1 MTKLKDEFAKIKRN
15 IQRFISVVARMLKDY
30 RHCIALTITVG
41 FLALAVFYFRYAGF
55 RIGEGFRDLGSST
68 VYYVKSLFEVNY
80 KGTSTVLRY
89 SSAPF
94 SLPFN
99 IPDTWEEFQVLWSRY
114 WKVWAT
120 KANFNRYMHFLGD
133 LLYYV
138 SKFLCILLPII
149 SLFIIIASIKKG
161 AVNNDY
167 NKDSSRLVKWRKFEK
182 KVWVSIKTWLK
193 SYWQFLKER
202 KYLKIWAWI
211 WAYNFNVIAIVI
223 EFVAY
228 YLYFIS
234 CFDTVSLYVQVVK
247 LLRDLSVAL
256 DFLPVVVWVIIGLW
270 FMDKFRRKIG
280 YERLEHMEMKNR
292 GFINER
298 PIVTMFCATMGKGK
312 TTLITDVGVSLD
324 IMFRDKAFEL
334 LLECD
339 LKFPFF
345 PWINLEMDIRKAM
358 ENHTVYNLATC
369 RRFVK
374 SKKLKFYKRPQRRR
388 IFMYDYERY
397 GMDMDDKLSIV
408 ELWKVIE
415 DYVQLY
421 FIYVMESSLLISNYS
436 IRVDNVLE
444 DLGNFPLWNAELFK
458 KDSRMLQAYSRH
470 SKILDF
476 DLLRLGKTILA
487 ERDNCFEFGVVVITE
502 IGKERGNNLEL
513 QQVKKNEET
522 ANQKN
527 DLFNSWLKMIRHS
540 ATVMNFPFVR
550 VIVDEQ
556 RPESWGADARDLCEI
571 VHIEERSEK
580 RLAMP
585 LFALG
590 DLILSWI
597 RNKFNRRYA
606 QYRFERGDN
615 TLPMYLYHGGV
626 AKLNQYHNGIYNT
639 FGYYKMRLEV
649 ESGTQDGKRIER
661 WYYVMIGKAHRLRF
675 STDCFSGI
683 FEEKALRAKLG
694 IIDMQEFKT
703 EKATFEEMAQENS
716 YFFNELIKLKNSK

>member
-1 MTKLKDEFAKIKRN
+1 MTSVREDFQKFRNGLKRCIGA
-15 IQRFISVVARMLKDY
+15 VGHALKDY
-30 RHCIALTITVG
+30 RHWICLMMTVG
-41 FLALAVFYFRYAGF
+41 FLSLAIFYFTSADLRV
-55 RIGEGFRDLGSST
+55 IESVRDLKNSFLFYFSE
-68 VYYVKSLFEVNY
+68 LFELGLTGEITV
-80 KGTSTVLRY
+80 TSY

-94 SLPFN
+94 VLPFN
-99 IPDTWEEFQVLWSRY
+99 LPDTWGEFQETWREY
-114 WKVWAT
+114 WRVWASSET
-120 KANFNRYMHFLGD
+120 FYGYMAFLGNI
-133 LLYYV
+133 LFYV
-138 SKFLCILLPII
+138 SKILCILLPIL
-149 SLFIIIASIKKG
+149 SLVIIIFKARKRPI
-161 AVNNDY
+161 NNDY
-167 NKDSSRLVKWRKFEK
+167 NKDSKLLKCWRKFEK
-182 KVWVSIKTWLK
+182 KVYLPCREWVKSFLLFVKEKGYIKLWC
-193 SYWQFLKER
+193 
-202 KYLKIWAWI
+202 WI
-211 WAYNFNVIAIVI
+211 WAYNFNVIAIAL
-223 EFVAY
+223 EFLAF

-234 CFDTVSLYVQVVK
+234 SFDFVSIYVQVVK
-247 LLRDLSVAL
+247 LLRDVSVAL
-256 DFLPVVVWVIIGLW
+256 YFLPVVVWVFIGLCL
-270 FMDKFRRKIG
+270 MDKLRRKIG

-298 PIVTMFCATMGKGK
+298 PIVSMFCASMGKGK
-312 TTLITDVGVSLD
+312 TTLLSDVAVSLD

-345 PWINLEMDIRKAM
+345 PWINLEMEVRKAM
-358 ENHTVYNLATC
+358 ENHTIYNLATC

-374 SKKLKFYKRPQRRR
+374 AKKLKFYKRPQRRR

-458 KDSRMLQAYSRH
+458 KDSRMLEAYSRH

-476 DLLRLGKTILA
+476 DLLRLGKTIL
-487 ERDNCFEFGVVVITE
+487 EECDNCFEFGVVVITE

-513 QQVKKNEET
+513 QQVKKSDEA

-590 DLILSWI
+590 DLLLSWI
-597 RNKFNRRYA
+597 KSKFDRRYA

-649 ESGTQDGKRIER
+649 ENGTQDGKRVER
-661 WYYVMIGKAHRLRF
+661 WYYVMIGKAHRRRF
-675 STDCFSGI
+675 STDCFSGV

-694 IIDMQEFKT
+694 IIDMQEFVS
-703 EKATFEEMAQENS
+703 EKATFEEMSQENS
-716 YFFNELIKLKNSK
+716 YFFNELIKLKNK